1 MQLEPSQLEVVD
13 DLDRSFL
20 ELEEADLSKL
30 HNVAIRIIEAVSV
43 IQEWDLEAQE
53 PERWQEDFLALKT
66 LVTHNIWDQE
76 ELET

>member
-1 MQLEPSQLEVVD
+1 LEEVD
-13 DLDRSFL
+13 DLDRSSL
-20 ELEEADLSKL
+20 ELEEADLNKL
-30 HNVAIRIIEAVSV
+30 HNVAIQIIEAVSV

-66 LVTHNIWDQE
+66 QVTLNIWDQE